1 MRRSEAALRVA
12 GFLLC
17 ASLLSCMLLPIQSAP
32 GATGIVVDAATG
44 EPIEDAI
51 VVLRFDGSYND
62 QLPDRQ
68 HIGHAET
75 TTDPSGRFSVDRYS
89 RAGITIWPYFHSE
102 ARVVSVLR
110 NGYRCP
116 TPIQIS
122 EDAGSLRIEMTEA
135 FDREDQ
141 RSSCRP
147 VAAKRGEA
155 VAYSAAWRQLF
166 PTGATRKER
175 DRSRQLDRVL
185 EARAE
190 LGFGRNCEGP
200 VLDLSIAPD
209 GNRAA
214 IVAIGSEG
222 PEVQIL
228 DLNAGADPRPRSVAR
243 ETIDPPRRLAW
254 SGPEELILWQP
265 ARAADRATF
274 PSLFSK
280 DQFQVV
286 WASIPSLPAALAEL
300 DDRPPNATAVGAR
313 RRPILPGDLSDE
325 ADRRWHGRSFVVE
338 RALDP
343 ETAGVRERLRVTR
356 EDGRRYSIDLP
367 GERCGSGGRFGRPQ
381 YRISAD
387 GRTGLD
393 LRYVDNG
400 CHAVRIDLE
409 TGDWDR
415 IDASDSPGMCRGQRR
430 IPPGALAT
438 ALRGWT
444 RDLESALDAAGAD
457 RGAAYSLRIEPN
469 GKTQVRARA
478 YDGSPVDL
486 EFQTFP
492 VATPLRRI
500 DVTNVAPA
508 TRGSRVTPSAN
519 PASMEP
525 L

>member
-1 MRRSEAALRVA
+1 MV
-12 GFLLC
+12 
-17 ASLLSCMLLPIQSAP
+17 LPIQSAP
-32 GATGIVVDAATG
+32 GATGVVVDGSTG

-51 VVLRFDGSYND
+51 VVLRFDGSYSD

-68 HIGHAET
+68 LIGHAET
-75 TTDPSGRFSVDRYS
+75 TTDPSGRFSVDRYT
-89 RAGITIWPYFHSE
+89 RVGISVWPYFHSE

-122 EDAGSLRIEMTEA
+122 EAGDSLRIEMTEA

-147 VAAKRGEA
+147 VAAMRGEA

-166 PTGATRKER
+166 PTGATRAER
-175 DRSRQLDRVL
+175 DRSRQLERVL

-200 VLDLSIAPD
+200 VLDLSIAPGGD
-209 GNRAA
+209 RAA

-222 PEVQIL
+222 PEVQLL
-228 DLNAGADPRPRSVAR
+228 DLNVGADPTPRPVAR
-243 ETIDPPRRLAW
+243 ETVFPPRRLAW
-254 SGPEELILWQP
+254 SGPHELVLWQP

-274 PSLFSK
+274 PSFFSK
-280 DQFQVV
+280 SRFQVV
-286 WASIPSLPAALAEL
+286 WASTPSLPAALAGL
-300 DDRPPNATAVGAR
+300 DDEPRNATAVGAR
-313 RRPILPGDLSDE
+313 RRPIQPGDLSDE
-325 ADRRWHGRSFVVE
+325 ADRRWHGRSFIVE
-338 RALDP
+338 RTLDP
-343 ETAGVRERLRVTR
+343 ETAGVRDRLRVTL

-387 GRTGLD
+387 GRSGLD
-393 LRYVDNG
+393 LRYVDGG

-409 TGDWDR
+409 SGDWVK
-415 IDASDSPGMCRGQRR
+415 IDASDSPGLCRGQRR

-457 RGAAYSLRIEPN
+457 TGAAYSLRIEP
-469 GKTQVRARA
+469 GGETRVRARA
-478 YDGSPVDL
+478 YDGSAVDL
-486 EFQTFP
+486 QFQTFP

-508 TRGSRVTPSAN
+508 TSGTRVTPGAK
-519 PASMEP
+519 PASVEP